1 MPDMALASGW
11 LLAGH
16 ALVAEIKNSPA
27 AGGQ

>member
-1 MPDMALASGW
+1 MALSSRL